1 MNIFIPI
8 VPPIFHRLHTAK
20 IHIFFNLFLLIQI
33 FFVTLQHKVLLKIMD
48 NNDAINTL
56 REIKDIMNKSSRFQT
71 ISGLSIVI
79 IGIYAS
85 VVSLGAWLLLGSH
98 QPIGWL
104 PEWCSGLSINS
115 PSRTWLAVLCA
126 AVLVVVSFGTVS
138 LMSYRKTVRV
148 NRRFVFD
155 RTVRRS
161 LWGFFV
167 PAATGGLVCLALLM
181 QGHYGL
187 TSTFMLVFYGLA
199 LINCSHSTT
208 SDLALLGYGQL
219 LLGIVDCFVVSHGI
233 LFWFLGFGLWHIIF
247 GIFFTLKNLRA

>member
-1 MNIFIPI
+1 
-8 VPPIFHRLHTAK
+8 
-20 IHIFFNLFLLIQI
+20 
-33 FFVTLQHKVLLKIMD
+33 MD

-85 VVSLGAWLLLGSH
+85 VVSLGAWLLLGNH

-104 PEWCSGLSINS
+104 PEWCGSFAINT
-115 PSRTWLAVLCA
+115 PSRTWFAVVCA

-161 LWGFFV
+161 LLNFFI
-167 PAATGGLVCLALLM
+167 PAVTGGLVCLALLM

-247 GIFFTLKNLRA
+247 GIFFTLKNRRS